1 MSDTIQ
7 NLLDAGVINTS
18 LFGPNS
24 RYHGV
29 AVAQLTGADG
39 RKVVYLRRRFIPQPD
54 AYAAISGHTVVQGDR
69 EDLLA
74 SQYLGDP
81 LLAWRLCDANMVLDP
96 AELTAR
102 IGANVRITLPAG
114 VPVPSHE

>member
-1 MSDTIQ
+1 MSDTLQ
-7 NLLDAGVINTS
+7 DLLEAGVISTT

-24 RYHGV
+24 RYQGV
-29 AVAQLTGADG
+29 AVAQFIGPDG
-39 RKVVYLRRRFIPQPD
+39 RKVVYLRRRFIPQPN
-54 AYAAISGHTVVQGDR
+54 AYTTIGGHTVVQGDR

-74 SQYLGDP
+74 ARHLGDA

-102 IGANVRITLPAG
+102 VGAHVRITLPAG
-114 VPVPSHE
+114 VAAPAHE

>member
-7 NLLDAGVINTS
+7 SLLDAGVINTT

-29 AVAQLTGADG
+29 ATVQYVGADG
-39 RKVVYLRRRFIPQPD
+39 RKTVYLKRRFISQP
-54 AYAAISGHTVVQGDR
+54 ALFATMTEHTVVQGDR

-74 SQYLGDP
+74 STYLGDP
-81 LLAWRLCDANMVLDP
+81 LLSWRLCDANVVLSP

-102 IGANVRITLPAG
+102 TGLRIRITLPAG
-114 VPVPSHE
+114 VPAPTNE

>member
-7 NLLDAGVINTS
+7 DLLNAGVITTT

-24 RYHGV
+24 RYQGV
-29 AVAQLTGADG
+29 ALVQLTDADG

-54 AYAAISGHTVVQGDR
+54 AFAAISGHTVVQGDR

-74 SQYLGDP
+74 ARYLGDA

-96 AELTAR
+96 AELTAHVGDR
-102 IGANVRITLPAG
+102 VRITLPAG
-114 VPVPSHE
+114 VPAPAHE

>member
-7 NLLDAGVINTS
+7 SLLDAGVINTT

-24 RYHGV
+24 RYYGIATAQYVGV
-29 AVAQLTGADG
+29 DG
-39 RKVVYLRRRFIPQPD
+39 RKVSYVMRRFIPGPE
-54 AYAAISGHTVVQGDR
+54 AFATMIEHTVVQGDR

-74 SQYLGDP
+74 AKYLGDP
-81 LLAWRLCDANMVLDP
+81 LLSWRLCDANVVLDP

-102 IGANVRITLPAG
+102 AGLRIRITLPAG
-114 VPVPSHE
+114 VPAPPRD